1 MPPARAALYV
11 ATPAMLALAAH
22 AIVVRPPPLAWAAV
36 ALAAYVGLLLAGV
49 FVLRLRVFVDA
60 VTGGPRGARGIALT
74 FDDGPHPVWTPRVL
88 RVLADHGAVATFFVA
103 GHKVDTHPNVVR
115 AILEAGHTVGLH
127 SYAHDRLLS
136 LRSER
141 RVREDLERGAQAIA
155 RVAGDRP
162 LLFRPPIGHTNPT
175 IARVVDD
182 MNLIV
187 VGWSV
192 AARDGLASARPASVA
207 ARVRRGLRDGAIV
220 LLHDSPETGDREPAA
235 LRALPE
241 ILEAAHAARLDV
253 VPLSQFV
260 EAAIPQPRM
269 SASP

>member
-1 MPPARAALYV
+1 MPPARAALYI
-11 ATPAMLALAAH
+11 ATPAMLAWTVH
-22 AIVVRPPPLAWAAV
+22 AVVERPPSLAWAAI
-36 ALAAYVGLLLAGV
+36 ALAGYVALLLAGIL
-49 FVLRLRVFVDA
+49 VLRLRVFVDA
-60 VTGGPRGARGIALT
+60 VVGGPRGARGIALT
-74 FDDGPHPVWTPRVL
+74 FDDGPHPLWTPRVL

-103 GHKVDTHPNVVR
+103 GHKVDAHPHVVR

-127 SYAHDRLLS
+127 SYADDRLFS

-141 RVREDLERGAQAIA
+141 RVRDDLQRGVQAIA
-155 RVAGDRP
+155 RVVGDRP
-162 LLFRPPIGHTNPT
+162 LLFRPPMGHTNPT
-175 IARVVDD
+175 IARVVDEMD
-182 MNLIV
+182 LIV

-192 AARDGLASARPASVA
+192 AGRDGVASARPAAVA

-220 LLHDSPETGDREPAA
+220 LLHDSPEKGDREPAA

-253 VPLSQFV
+253 VPLSQFAETSV
-260 EAAIPQPRM
+260 PQPRM

>member
-1 MPPARAALYV
+1 V
-11 ATPAMLALAAH
+11 
-22 AIVVRPPPLAWAAV
+22 
-36 ALAAYVGLLLAGV
+36 
-49 FVLRLRVFVDA
+49 
-60 VTGGPRGARGIALT
+60 LT
-74 FDDGPHPVWTPRVL
+74 FDDGPHPLWTPRVL
-88 RVLADHGAVATFFVA
+88 RVLAEHGAVATFFVA
-103 GHKVDTHPNVVR
+103 GHKVDAHPHVVR
-115 AILEAGHTVGLH
+115 AILEAGHAVGLR
-127 SYAHDRLLS
+127 SYAHDRLFS

-155 RVAGDRP
+155 RVVGERP
-162 LLFRPPIGHTNPT
+162 LLFRPPLGHTNPT
-175 IARVVDD
+175 IARVVDETD
-182 MNLIV
+182 LIV

-192 AARDGLASARPASVA
+192 TGRDGPASARPASVA

-253 VPLSQFV
+253 VPLRQFV
-260 EAAIPQPRM
+260 EASIPQPRM